1 MLKCFLP
8 PLFYLKSDSK
18 YSFSIM
24 NFSKDSTA
32 GAILF
37 FLFGLLE
44 QPCYNPV
51 VSLAHIHFLR
61 RTLMKRQWTT
71 EELEAIFTLHPMN
84 SI

>member
-1 MLKCFLP
+1 MLKGFLL
-8 PLFYLKSDSK
+8 PLYYLKIASK

-24 NFSKDSTA
+24 NFSKDSIA

-51 VSLAHIHFLR
+51 VSLAHILF
-61 RTLMKRQWTT
+61 
-71 EELEAIFTLHPMN
+71 
-84 SI
+84 

>member
-1 MLKCFLP
+1 MQKGFLL
-8 PLFYLKSDSK
+8 PLYYLKSASK

-24 NFSKDSTA
+24 NFSKDSAA

-51 VSLAHIHFLR
+51 VSLAHILFLR
-61 RTLMKRQWTT
+61 TLI
-71 EELEAIFTLHPMN
+71 EATMDYRRIGGQLHYPPQ
-84 SI
+84 